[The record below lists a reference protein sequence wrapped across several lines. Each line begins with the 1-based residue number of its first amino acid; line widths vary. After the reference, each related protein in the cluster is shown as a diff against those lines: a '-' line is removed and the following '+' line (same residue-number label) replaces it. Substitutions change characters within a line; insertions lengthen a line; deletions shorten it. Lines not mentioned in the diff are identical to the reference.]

1 MMKEGMTKSSADGDP
16 EYELYLRNVKMM
28 TTLTVKIFVQCA
40 RRMSS
45 SVPTASV
52 LMPHGTVMATTTVA
66 MSAMNTT
73 AVSWSSLLSLVAV
86 L

>member
-1 MMKEGMTKSSADGDP
+1 MTKSSADGDP
-16 EYELYLRNVKMM
+16 EYELCLRNVKMM